1 METYIWLGLFIVL
14 LLIELFTV
22 GLTTVWFAAGAL
34 IALVLASCGV
44 SLPAQIIAF
53 VIVSALLLV
62 FTRPIAVKY
71 LNGRRTKTNV
81 DSLIGKHAKV
91 TEAISNTDEKGAV
104 FVDGKEWTARAAS
117 ESDLIEA
124 GAQVNVLSIEGVKLI
139 VERVQQS

>member
-34 IALVLASCGV
+34 IALILSSAGV

-53 VIVSALLLV
+53 VLISALLLI
-62 FTRPIAVKY
+62 FTRPLAVKY
-71 LNGRRTKTNV
+71 LNGRRTKTNA

-91 TEAISNTDEKGAV
+91 TEKISNTDEKGAV
-104 FVDGKEWTARAAS
+104 FVEGKEWTARAS
-117 ESDLIEA
+117 SDTETIEE
-124 GAQVNVLSIEGVKLI
+124 GTLVNILEISGVKLI
-139 VERVQQS
+139 VERIGK